1 MKHCSQKGKKEGLS
15 MVSGG
20 RNSNSNKPICLV
32 FIGAIVNVA
41 DIKSVD
47 NNITGHLR
55 TTD

>member
-1 MKHCSQKGKKEGLS
+1 MKHCSQKGKKEGLN